1 MANTETA
8 DSIEL
13 TAARWVTRI
22 DNHTLDAREREAFD
36 TWVSK
41 PEHKAAF
48 LRLARHQQ
56 AISASLKQPQP
67 VRFSVKRWLQVKYRQ
82 FWRVPAWRY
91 GLGSIVIGLI
101 AVLILLNDRHWLN
114 PSQPAEHL
122 TYRTAIGESFS
133 KVLSDGSTVTLN
145 TDTAVAITFNR
156 AQRLLHLEHGEA
168 YFEVAKDADRP
179 FTVLSGSH
187 QVQAVGT
194 AFSVRVT
201 PDNNTQVLV
210 TEGKVALGM
219 KPAINTST
227 TSVQVAGAMPSA
239 FASAGQQAQMTGASL
254 TVAPSAPQHI
264 QKALAWREGR
274 IAFSGEPLAAALQE
288 FARYNPTPIVIK
300 SPSISQLPIGGYFR
314 VSDARALAEALADEF
329 DLEVTDNANG
339 EIWLQKR
346 NQPK

>member
-1 MANTETA
+1 MANTEIA

-22 DNHTLDAREREAFD
+22 DSHTLDACEREAFD
-36 TWVSK
+36 AWVSK
-41 PEHKAAF
+41 PAHKAAF

-56 AISASLKQPQP
+56 AINASLKQPQP
-67 VRFSVKRWLQVKYRQ
+67 VRFSVKRWLRLKYRE

-91 GLGSIVIGLI
+91 GLGSIGIGLI
-101 AVLILLNDRHWLN
+101 AALILLNRGLWLN
-114 PSQPAEHL
+114 PNSAIEHVD
-122 TYRTAIGESFS
+122 YRTAIGESFS

-145 TDTAVAITFNR
+145 TDTAVTITFNR

-168 YFEVAKDADRP
+168 YFEVAKDAKRP

-194 AFSVRVT
+194 AFSVRIT
-201 PDNNTQVLV
+201 PDNSTQVLV
-210 TEGKVALGM
+210 TEGKVALGL

-227 TSVQVAGAMPSA
+227 TSVQAAGAMPSA

-254 TVAPSAPQHI
+254 SVAPSAPQHI

-314 VSDARALAEALADEF
+314 VSDARALAEALAEEF

-339 EIWLQKR
+339 EIWLQVR
-346 NQPK
+346 NQPQ